1 MTKIVSVF
9 VAVIAI
15 LLLFVFN
22 YDFSTQ
28 SIPPATKVSPVK
40 KAPQKTETK
49 NVKIIYKEVK
59 KKQTVKKS
67 QLKDQFRNL
76 ANKQIEKFQTLSKTQ
91 VGKYTVAIKVPQKIK
106 QNKFSPP
113 QFPTLIKG
121 EIDGKK
127 FTLTLNQEAKNQN
140 IIFTIA
146 TKGGPP
152 AVVNLDSLKDTAP
165 GQIVDI
171 GNISPPDEITKEN
184 VTDFETAT
192 QDTIDNSVQES
203 KNTQDDSIAPP
214 TPPTI
219 GG

>member
-9 VAVIAI
+9 VAVIAV

-28 SIPPATKVSPVK
+28 TIPSAAKVSSVK
-40 KAPQKTETK
+40 KTPQKTETK
-49 NVKIIYKEVK
+49 NAKIIYKEVK
-59 KKQTVKKS
+59 KKQTAKKS
-67 QLKDQFRNL
+67 ELKDQFRNL
-76 ANKQIEKFQTLSKTQ
+76 VNKQTEKFQTLSKTQ

-121 EIDGKK
+121 EINGKK
-127 FTLTLNQEAKNQN
+127 FNLTLNQEAKSQN

-152 AVVNLDSLKDTAP
+152 AVVSLDSLKDTTP

-184 VTDFETAT
+184 VTNFETEA
-192 QDTIDNSVQES
+192 QDAVDSSAQES

>member
-9 VAVIAI
+9 VVMIAV

-22 YDFSTQ
+22 YDFSTHTIPSVATVS
-28 SIPPATKVSPVK
+28 SIK
-40 KAPQKTETK
+40 KTSQKTK
-49 NVKIIYKEVK
+49 NVEIVYKEIK
-59 KKQTVKKS
+59 KKQTVEKS
-67 QLKDQFRNL
+67 ELKDQFRNL
-76 ANKQIEKFQTLSKTQ
+76 VNKQTEKFQTLSQTH

-165 GQIVDI
+165 GQIVDV
-171 GNISPPDEITKEN
+171 GNMSPPDEITKEN
-184 VTDFETAT
+184 VTDFETVA
-192 QDTIDNSVQES
+192 QDTVDSSVQES
-203 KNTQDDSIAPP
+203 KNTQDDSAAPP
-214 TPPTI
+214 IPPTI
-219 GG
+219 GE